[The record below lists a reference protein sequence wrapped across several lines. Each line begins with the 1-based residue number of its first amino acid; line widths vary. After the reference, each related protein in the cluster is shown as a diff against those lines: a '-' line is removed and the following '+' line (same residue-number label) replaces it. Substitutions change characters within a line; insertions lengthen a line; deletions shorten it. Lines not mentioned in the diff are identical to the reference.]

1 MQNFKEQY
9 ASQGFQGQQQG
20 SQIEENPRQRR
31 SQSFEDQMLTF
42 MGENKR
48 LPNIHEQKFSKPA
61 AFQEN
66 TNVFQANTNAYL
78 KNLETQVGQLALAM
92 QNQSKEAFLSGTKK
106 NPKDYMVVTLRS
118 AERWKAENKM
128 SKKILKRLR
137 KKKLEKRTS

>member
-1 MQNFKEQY
+1 MQNFQEQY

-20 SQIEENPRQRR
+20 SQREENSGQRR

-48 LPNIHEQKFSKPA
+48 LPNIHEQKFSKLA
-61 AFQEN
+61 AFQAN

-106 NPKDYMVVTLRS
+106 NPKDCMVVTLRS
-118 AERWKAENKM
+118 GREME
-128 SKKILKRLR
+128 SR
-137 KKKLEKRTS
+137 K